1 MLSIDCSLFCNM
13 LHVYNYLTVE
23 SLRVVGACAWLVYIY
38 ICICMYIYVYIC
50 MYIYNVCEF
59 GGNISA
65 WPVASL

>member
-1 MLSIDCSLFCNM
+1 MSL
-13 LHVYNYLTVE
+13 V
-23 SLRVVGACAWLVYIY
+23 RARGWYIY
-38 ICICMYIYVYIC
+38 IYVYVCIYIYMYIYIC

>member
-1 MLSIDCSLFCNM
+1 MYM
-13 LHVYNYLTVE
+13 Y
-23 SLRVVGACAWLVYIY
+23 VYIY
-38 ICICMYIYVYIC
+38 

>member
-1 MLSIDCSLFCNM
+1 M

-23 SLRVVGACAWLVYIY
+23 SLRVVGACAWLVFIYIYIY
-38 ICICMYIYVYIC
+38 ICICMYIY

>member
-1 MLSIDCSLFCNM
+1 M

-38 ICICMYIYVYIC
+38 IYLYMYMYVYIYVCIYIC

>member
-1 MLSIDCSLFCNM
+1 M

-23 SLRVVGACAWLVYIY
+23 SLRVVGACAWLVFIYIY
-38 ICICMYIYVYIC
+38 MYMYVYIY